1 VGLRSAEVDSL
12 RVGDPMNSFW
22 GTTALGVV
30 ATLVILCRL
39 GWCEAGG
46 T

>member
-1 VGLRSAEVDSL
+1 VGIPQAEVDSL
-12 RVGDPMNSFW
+12 RIGDPMNAFW
-22 GTTALGVV
+22 GTTALGVA
-30 ATLVILCRL
+30 ATLVILCRV